1 MCFLQKKL
9 AEIRNALREGKG
21 WGIKH
26 FQKEKRKK
34 KGEESKKIYILIQDI
49 HLSLY
54 KKDKQIE

>member
-26 FQKEKRKK
+26 FQKERKK
-34 KGEESKKIYILIQDI
+34 KGRGK
-49 HLSLY
+49 
-54 KKDKQIE
+54 

>member
-26 FQKEKRKK
+26 FQKEKK
-34 KGEESKKIYILIQDI
+34 KGEESKKYIYFNTRYSFKFI
-49 HLSLY
+49 
-54 KKDKQIE
+54 